1 MFRGGSYWKPPVMNP
16 YTQGM
21 PEDLVEGV
29 EAPIAPKV
37 EEEVILPKKGK
48 LTDRYARCF

>member
-21 PEDLVEGV
+21 PEDLVDLV
-29 EAPIAPKV
+29 DAPMAASAAPKV
-37 EEEVILPKKGK
+37 EEEVVLPKRGK
-48 LTDRYARCF
+48 LTDR